1 MKEEIRKLED
11 AAQAVETAIK
21 AEMRSVLMSIP
32 KDVAK
37 MTVKEYIKQYLAEAE
52 ATDQNQSAVRNDFQ
66 RVWYYSAWLC
76 KYIEYCFFNEM
87 IYILSRTKLSA
98 SLHFV
103 YDSFNYLAVAQT
115 RKIPFNGKK
124 LKCLLQK

>member
-1 MKEEIRKLED
+1 VKEEIRKLED

-66 RVWYYSAWLC
+66 RVWYYSA
-76 KYIEYCFFNEM
+76 
-87 IYILSRTKLSA
+87 
-98 SLHFV
+98 
-103 YDSFNYLAVAQT
+103 
-115 RKIPFNGKK
+115 
-124 LKCLLQK
+124 